1 MCKHFQHFCQNGGIT
16 LPGSLEGGEGWE
28 GEAGD
33 GRAGHP
39 LPGLGHAVE
48 HVRVLGAPLDG
59 LHLHILHL
67 ELGHAGGLGGLP
79 LETGPSVPHCE
90 HPLVKESTKFR
101 GKENSEIAHLDCKYT
116 SSTTPGL
123 QIQFLLGDWSAEI
136 S

>member
-59 LHLHILHL
+59 LSRDQLYLASPGPLHLHLLHL

-79 LETGPSVPHCE
+79 IETGPSVGHVE
-90 HPLVKESTKFR
+90 HHLVISKISRKRKFR
-101 GKENSEIAHLDCKYT
+101 KGTQY
-116 SSTTPGL
+116 
-123 QIQFLLGDWSAEI
+123 FLLLVENAF
-136 S
+136 